1 MNTPE
6 APDPYETAS
15 AQGGMNRDTAIT
27 QMQLNGVNQVNPWGS
42 VNYQQTGQNSF
53 TDSQGN
59 VVSTPQFTQTTT
71 LSPEQQAIFTA
82 TQGAQGN
89 LADLAQSQSGFLK
102 DYMAKPFEFNNSDA
116 EKWAYDL
123 ASPRLLQQQGQNDAQ
138 LRTVLANK
146 GIREGSAAWNAE
158 MGRMT
163 NANTDQMNQLALTG
177 RSQAF
182 SEALAGRNQPINEIT
197 ALMSGSQVSNPAQM
211 SGATPQAG
219 VGGVD
224 YTGLVNQKYQADLAQ
239 SQAAMGGLF
248 GLASAGVGMFSDRRL
263 KTDIQR
269 VGRTD
274 AGTPIYTYR
283 YAWGGPV
290 QMGVMAQDVPE
301 ARIMDPSGFWRVDYE
316 RVQ

>member
-27 QMQLNGVNQVNPWGS
+27 QMQLNGVNQVNPLGS
-42 VNYQQTGQNSF
+42 VTYQQTGQNSF

-71 LSPEQQAIFTA
+71 YSPEQQAIFDA

-146 GIREGSAAWNAE
+146 GIREGSAAWNA
-158 MGRMT
+158 GV
-163 NANTDQMNQLALTG
+163 
-177 RSQAF
+177 F
-182 SEALAGRNQPINEIT
+182 
-197 ALMSGSQVSNPAQM
+197 GSIG
-211 SGATPQAG
+211 GA
-219 VGGVD
+219 
-224 YTGLVNQKYQADLAQ
+224 K
-239 SQAAMGGLF
+239 
-248 GLASAGVGMFSDRRL
+248 SAH
-263 KTDIQR
+263 Q
-269 VGRTD
+269 
-274 AGTPIYTYR
+274 
-283 YAWGGPV
+283 
-290 QMGVMAQDVPE
+290 
-301 ARIMDPSGFWRVDYE
+301 
-316 RVQ
+316 